1 MVVGGLAE
9 LTRKFMRGLV
19 LCLRRQN
26 FDVVKDIDF
35 HLLWVISAI
44 FVSVCLPRKEIPK
57 VVDSV
62 VVERARGESRRV
74 RISSVYMLGVIGF
87 WFDIYSDFEHFFLP
101 SVFQKD
107 QELSLHPN

>member
-1 MVVGGLAE
+1 M
-9 LTRKFMRGLV
+9 
-19 LCLRRQN
+19 LCLRRQI

-35 HLLWVISAI
+35 QLLWIISAI
-44 FVSVCLPRKEIPK
+44 FVSVCLPRKEILK

-87 WFDIYSDFEHFFLP
+87 WWDC
-101 SVFQKD
+101 
-107 QELSLHPN
+107 ELLL